1 VRLRTVVRRVLADP
15 GITIPV
21 VIFGIVAAY
30 LAPLALI
37 VFVPTAAVVLV
48 LGATLEH
55 GERERDV
62 LRRRQLESAT
72 YD

>member
-1 VRLRTVVRRVLADP
+1 MLADP

-55 GERERDV
+55 GERESDV
-62 LRRRQLESAT
+62 LRRRQFESAT